1 MSDRLNSD
9 AFVMLDK
16 NKLREALNE
25 LQELEWNL
33 SPVDVASDA
42 SLKLRAAIW
51 TLMGLIEEGG
61 DWLKW
66 GDETPKPMWS
76 ELHSEE

>member
-25 LQELEWNL
+25 LQELEGNL
-33 SPVDVASDA
+33 SPLDSVSDA
-42 SLKLRAAIW
+42 SIKLRAAIW
-51 TLMGLIEEGG
+51 TLMGLIEEGD

-66 GDETPKPMWS
+66 GAET
-76 ELHSEE
+76 ELHPEE

>member
-25 LQELEWNL
+25 LQELEGNL
-33 SPVDVASDA
+33 SPTDAVSGA
-42 SLKLRAAIW
+42 SLKLRSAIW
-51 TLMGLIEEGG
+51 TLMDLIEEGG

-66 GDETPKPMWS
+66 GAETDGCC
-76 ELHSEE
+76 EE